1 MAVPYHSRQ
10 DNSCIAFI
18 RSEKPLIDSCDSLLS
33 RKQACQLS
41 SMWFPLIVNESKSS
55 LSEAGQE
62 NHNERDNCFTAAH
75 SLLFCI
81 CHTFLVQHCQNYH
94 MKYKLLTEE
103 EWSYFG
109 FSYKIPRLRRNKFGL
124 CWKGM
129 NFQAFLV
136 RILK

>member
-1 MAVPYHSRQ
+1 MAFPCHSRQ

-18 RSEKPLIDSCDSLLS
+18 LSEKPLIDSCDSLLS

-55 LSEAGQE
+55 RSEAGQE
-62 NHNERDNCFTAAH
+62 NHNEKDFTAAH

-94 MKYKLLTEE
+94 MKYELLTVE

-109 FSYKIPRLRRNKFGL
+109 FFKQNPRLRRNQFGL
-124 CWKGM
+124 CLKGM
-129 NFQAFLV
+129 NFQAFIVLT
-136 RILK
+136 LKQF